1 MYKLDITAQD
11 LITIMESNKN
21 KPKEILTIQFS
32 KAITEAMSKGKTY
45 AYVYVSAND
54 YYCCNTTDEVIQ
66 EFIDNG
72 YGCWKTVD
80 EFNDNVIKVS
90 W

>member
-1 MYKLDITAQD
+1 M
-11 LITIMESNKN
+11 
-21 KPKEILTIQFS
+21 
-32 KAITEAMSKGKTY
+32 KTY
-45 AYVYVSAND
+45 AYVYVSVND

-72 YGCWKTVD
+72 YGCCRTVD
-80 EFNDNVIKVS
+80 EFDNDVIKVS